1 MENTS
6 LISYIYSTFIISFR
20 ALLDLD
26 NYSLVVLNSRI
37 VSSTTQIEQTNNKM
51 SFFTTFMKNVKVN
64 DEKSNITGKF
74 IILNF

>member
-37 VSSTTQIEQTNNKM
+37 VSSTTKYRTNKNKKQNEL
-51 SFFTTFMKNVKVN
+51 FYDFYEKCEGKTIRVK
-64 DEKSNITGKF
+64 
-74 IILNF
+74 

>member
-6 LISYIYSTFIISFR
+6 LISYIHIFR

-37 VSSTTQIEQTNNKM
+37 VSTQKNIEQTKNKM
-51 SFFTTFMKNVKVN
+51 SFFTTFMKNVKVRLWFML
-64 DEKSNITGKF
+64 KYWKV
-74 IILNF
+74 

>member
-37 VSSTTQIEQTNNKM
+37 VPTQKNIEQTENKM
-51 SFFTTFMKNVKVN
+51 SFFTTFMKNVKVRH
-64 DEKSNITGKF
+64 
-74 IILNF
+74 